1 MNQFIYGAIVTACF
15 VAGLFF
21 LRFWTRTH
29 ERLFAIFAI
38 AFWILGANWLALAF
52 IQVDEFRTAVYIIR
66 LLAFVFI
73 LAGIIDKNRSA
84 SEPKAAA
91 LANSHD

>member
-1 MNQFIYGAIVTACF
+1 MNQFIYGATVMACF
-15 VAGLFF
+15 VVGLFF
-21 LRFWTRTH
+21 LRFWTRTRD
-29 ERLFAIFAI
+29 RLFAIFAI
-38 AFWILGANWLALAF
+38 AFWVFGVNWLALAF

-84 SEPKAAA
+84 SERKAETF
-91 LANSHD
+91 SSVEK